1 MEKRLK
7 IFARRLWPEIE
18 NASGLDY
25 VSHLFDVIG
34 FVYTTPLVLVGL
46 GWLFAATDLAL
57 VRAEWPIL
65 GFLLVLLF
73 VFEQLGFYFF
83 IEIKPGTYSDWQTSL
98 TPIIIWSAALIFGPS
113 GLWLAV
119 IHSLIYYIRR
129 WRKFPS
135 VERRWNCARNFTFNL
150 VEVLTSLIAITLY
163 ANWAGSTAPKSAFP
177 LPDLTLGSI
186 LPALLAT
193 FIWWLLPALVWVP
206 FLFFFEHLRIFP
218 LEKDSIKTYIRSWGI
233 ALGWPILAGPFAILA
248 AGLYAQNGIG
258 GYLFFISSLL
268 LASLLAHT
276 LSQAVERSQ
285 QRSRE
290 LENLEQLGRRL
301 LNAPPDASTLPDVLE
316 EQISNMFPLSSI
328 LIRIDRDPLFPS
340 QILLSHLAQG
350 ALVPIDRLPVSEL
363 TWEWISTTTESRYF
377 LPGEEFPWGE
387 KPTSDALLIAP
398 IVDVDSTETIG
409 GIILSQSW
417 RSETIPNLLP
427 AAQSLAAQ
435 IASALHRA
443 RVYRIEQEMAVAG
456 KIQASFLPDGIPT
469 IPGWQLSV
477 TLEPARSTS
486 GDFYDFVPL
495 PDGKFGILIAD
506 VADKGMGA
514 ALYMAASRTL
524 IRTYATEYHTQPEL
538 ALGAANRRI
547 MADTRADLFVSV
559 FYGILD
565 STAGTLTYC
574 NAGHNP
580 PYLVSA
586 KNNIEVQRLTRTGI
600 VLGVLEDATWE
611 QRTIQ
616 LHPGDS
622 LVLYTD
628 GVTDAENGQGDFFGE
643 HRLAEMVLAHRERST
658 QEMRDALM
666 SEIHKFVGDA
676 PQFDDITLM
685 ILKRDNELAG

>member
-1 MEKRLK
+1 MANFWR
-7 IFARRLWPEIE
+7 
-18 NASGLDY
+18 
-25 VSHLFDVIG
+25 
-34 FVYTTPLVLVGL
+34 VL
-46 GWLFAATDLAL
+46 
-57 VRAEWPIL
+57 
-65 GFLLVLLF
+65 
-73 VFEQLGFYFF
+73 
-83 IEIKPGTYSDWQTSL
+83 S
-98 TPIIIWSAALIFGPS
+98 
-113 GLWLAV
+113 
-119 IHSLIYYIRR
+119 
-129 WRKFPS
+129 
-135 VERRWNCARNFTFNL
+135 
-150 VEVLTSLIAITLY
+150 
-163 ANWAGSTAPKSAFP
+163 
-177 LPDLTLGSI
+177 
-186 LPALLAT
+186 
-193 FIWWLLPALVWVP
+193 
-206 FLFFFEHLRIFP
+206 
-218 LEKDSIKTYIRSWGI
+218 RSWRLDCTPKTGSEDI
-233 ALGWPILAGPFAILA
+233 C
-248 AGLYAQNGIG
+248 
-258 GYLFFISSLL
+258 FFVSSLL

-301 LNAPPDASTLPDVLE
+301 LNAPPDDASTLPDVLE

-340 QILLSHLAQG
+340 QTLLSHLAQG
-350 ALVPIDRLPVSEL
+350 ALVPIDRLPVNEL
-363 TWEWISTTTESRYF
+363 TWEWISTISKSHYF
-377 LPGEEFPWGE
+377 LPGEEFPWGD
-387 KPTSDALLIAP
+387 KPTSDALLDNP
-398 IVDVDSTETIG
+398 NPVDVDSTETIG

-456 KIQASFLPDGIPT
+456 KIQASFLPDSIPT

-524 IRTYATEYHTQPEL
+524 IRTYAAEYVAQPEL

-580 PYLVSA
+580 PYLISA
-586 KNNIEVQRLTRTGI
+586 QNYIEIQKLTRTGI

-611 QRTIQ
+611 QRTIH
-616 LHPGDS
+616 LHTGDS

-643 HRLAEMVLAHRERST
+643 HRLADTVLRPIASAQPRRCGT
-658 QEMRDALM
+658 R
-666 SEIHKFVGDA
+666 
-676 PQFDDITLM
+676 
-685 ILKRDNELAG
+685 

>member
-18 NASGLDY
+18 KASGLDY
-25 VSHLFDVIG
+25 VSHLFDVTG
-34 FVYTTPLVLVGL
+34 FVYTAPLVLAGF
-46 GWLFAATDLAL
+46 GWLLAVTDLAL
-57 VRAEWPIL
+57 VRAEWPTL
-65 GFLLVLLF
+65 GLLLVLLF
-73 VFEQLGFYFF
+73 AFEQLGFYFF
-83 IEIKPGTYSDWQTSL
+83 VEIKPGTYSDWQASL
-98 TPIIIWSAALIFGPS
+98 SPIIIWSAALIFGPS

-119 IHSLIYYIRR
+119 IHGLIYYIRR
-129 WRKFPS
+129 WLKYPS

-163 ANWAGSTAPKSAFP
+163 ANWSGSAAPRSAFP
-177 LPDLTLGSI
+177 LPDLTLGSV

-193 FIWWLLPALVWVP
+193 FIWWLLPALVWLP
-206 FLFFFEHLRIFP
+206 FLFFFERLRISP
-218 LEKDSIKTYIRSWGI
+218 LEKDSIKAYTRSWGI

-258 GYLFFISSLL
+258 GYLFFASSLL

-340 QILLSHLAQG
+340 KTLLSHLAQG

-363 TWEWISTTTESRYF
+363 TWEWISTTSKSHYF

-387 KPTSDALLIAP
+387 KPTSDALLVTP

-456 KIQASFLPDGIPT
+456 KIQASFLPDSIPT

-524 IRTYATEYHTQPEL
+524 IRTYAAEYDTQPEL

-586 KNNIEVQRLTRTGI
+586 QNDIEIQRLTRTGI
-600 VLGVLEDATWE
+600 VLGVLEDAAWE
-611 QRTIQ
+611 QKTIH

-643 HRLAEMVLAHRERST
+643 PRLADTVLHHRERST
-658 QEMRDALM
+658 QEMQDALM